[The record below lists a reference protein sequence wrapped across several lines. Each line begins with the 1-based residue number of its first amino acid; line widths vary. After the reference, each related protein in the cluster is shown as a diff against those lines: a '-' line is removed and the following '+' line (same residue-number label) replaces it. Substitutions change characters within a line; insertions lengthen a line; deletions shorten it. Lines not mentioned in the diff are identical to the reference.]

1 MSKSRI
7 NNQVRNYRLHIAF
20 LITLTLIIL
29 GFYFF
34 PKFNYFFSL
43 NKKAPVIPTLELIQ
57 IPVTIQ
63 NPVTVNPHEKPQI
76 PVTIRENDLLDSVL
90 ISIKDKIQKNSVS
103 QKDSMTIA
111 FISDMFP
118 DLVEIKDFN
127 PGKIIEESKKKY
139 DFKSYFAYQM
149 SLANKNKIHEPS
161 SPLVDE
167 ALNGAMGRPKGML
180 SINILQIPLSASGP
194 LNIRKQH
201 LTLTDLLNI
210 KEHFGL
216 LQYLYENP
224 NISLQALYRIKPV
237 SNSYTYENL
246 STAVNGLQR
255 QGLIVIAKNQ
265 PERLYTAAFT
275 IPEMIENL
283 NRILAEISDKDNE
296 NREYLYGLVHLLIT
310 WS

>member
-139 DFKSYFAYQM
+139 DFKSYFAYRM

-201 LTLTDLLNI
+201 LTLIDLLNI

-265 PERLYTAAFT
+265 SERLYTAAFT

-283 NRILAEISDKDNE
+283 NRILAEIPDKDNE